1 MEVPSNILWK
11 DTMEWHCARYRF
23 EEHTI
28 HFKNKCMVGLAVSFG
43 ISLEQAETYR
53 DRGHEIRQ
61 IIVNQDSPMGVV
73 IDIIEYLWIHDT
85 ASIPFRI

>member
-1 MEVPSNILWK
+1 
-11 DTMEWHCARYRF
+11 
-23 EEHTI
+23 
-28 HFKNKCMVGLAVSFG
+28 MVRLAVSFD

-73 IDIIEYLWIHDT
+73 IDIIEYLWTHDT